1 MSTRIQVFAIASAIS
16 LASGLA
22 VQAQTIGSTPK
33 PGLLTPRTQ
42 APLQAAVTQALPA
55 GPYVLSLTLAGEK
68 FQANVQLNRSGPSVD
83 FAIDSDVAVKGAI
96 DSNGFLQ
103 MQVTSPA
110 GGLTLRGNA
119 QQNGANGDVFAGS
132 SANVMG
138 RFDLVS
144 SAGATQRMALSGLGN
159 INFSALI
166 KKSIEE
172 FCKKKDCTK
181 GGKGGKL

>member
-22 VQAQTIGSTPK
+22 VQAQTIGSPPK

-68 FQANVQLNRSGPSVD
+68 FQTNVQLNRSGPSID
-83 FAIDSDVAVKGAI
+83 FTIDSDAAVKGTI
-96 DSNGFLQ
+96 DNSGTLQ
-103 MQVTSPA
+103 LQ
-110 GGLTLRGNA
+110 LT
-119 QQNGANGDVFAGS
+119 
-132 SANVMG
+132 
-138 RFDLVS
+138 S
-144 SAGATQRMALSGLGN
+144 SAGVLTMRGSSQQSGASGNVLAGPGTNVAVGRFELAASDGATARLMPGLGRLN
-159 INFSALI
+159 LTTLV

-172 FCKKKDCTK
+172 ICKKKDCTK
-181 GGKGGKL
+181 GGKL